1 MVAAKVIISGHVQG
15 VGFRYFTTDTAKR
28 FPVSGYVRNLATGDV
43 EVVVEG
49 DKTAVAE
56 FLKELKSGPRYS
68 SISNF
73 QIEWQTYENKYDSFN
88 VRF

>member
-1 MVAAKVIISGHVQG
+1 MVAAKIIISGHVQG
-15 VGFRYFTTDTAKR
+15 VGFRYFTTDLAKKY
-28 FPVSGYVRNLATGDV
+28 PIAGYVRNLATGDL

-49 DKTAVAE
+49 DKMAVAE

-68 SISNF
+68 NITNF
-73 QIEWQTYENKYDSFN
+73 QIEWQTYENNYDSFI